1 MLCARSTEWQSFRI
15 SNISHKYASL
25 PLYWCTLCWL
35 SIIHQPLKKKGGKK
49 KKTVCS
55 ASIYAPYQ
63 NRNHIPAAAI
73 ILVNQHHLMHLA
85 AVFQIQ
91 MKHLCKSNRPSA
103 LVLIDGGFVKM
114 MQLVITSHQ
123 TPRRHNSAWQLDPS
137 FDSLELVEFSLNTC
151 HCNELNIPRRHRRVF
166 LLNKHPRDA
175 KLGLHEELEVLR
187 RGLFGFI

>member
-1 MLCARSTEWQSFRI
+1 MLYARSKSDRVSGFRKFHTNMLHYHFI
-15 SNISHKYASL
+15 DVPSADFQLFISHS
-25 PLYWCTLCWL
+25 
-35 SIIHQPLKKKGGKK
+35 KKRGK

-55 ASIYAPYQ
+55 ASIYALYQ

-123 TPRRHNSAWQLDPS
+123 TPRRHNSA
-137 FDSLELVEFSLNTC
+137 
-151 HCNELNIPRRHRRVF
+151 
-166 LLNKHPRDA
+166 
-175 KLGLHEELEVLR
+175 
-187 RGLFGFI
+187 